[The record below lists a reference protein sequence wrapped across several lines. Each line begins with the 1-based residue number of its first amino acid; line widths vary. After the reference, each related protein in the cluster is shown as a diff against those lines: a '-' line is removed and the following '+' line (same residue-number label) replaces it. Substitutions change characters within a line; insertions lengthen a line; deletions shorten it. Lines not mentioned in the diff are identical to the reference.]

1 MVAQLE
7 DLAQKAGLLN
17 SQLRGLVRNQLE
29 GVGSGSESVLASALE
44 AKDMLDSCLSQYEH
58 PSGGGGDHGGAAEA
72 TPAANANQAPQ
83 PLEAVDALEPPPLIQ
98 LDDDAPAPSGQTPT
112 GTTPLSAAHNPFDAL
127 PPSQ

>member
-58 PSGGGGDHGGAAEA
+58 PSGGGRDHGGRGGLRGA
-72 TPAANANQAPQ
+72 
-83 PLEAVDALEPPPLIQ
+83 AVDDLHRKRLR
-98 LDDDAPAPSGQTPT
+98 LVC
-112 GTTPLSAAHNPFDAL
+112 PFLLFQQRSL
-127 PPSQ
+127 PVNKAGCDLPR

>member
-58 PSGGGGDHGGAAEA
+58 PSGGGRDHGGAAEA

-83 PLEAVDALEPPPLIQ
+83 HLEAVDALEPPPLIQ
-98 LDDDAPAPSGQTPT
+98 LDDEAPAPSGQTPT
-112 GTTPLSAAHNPFDAL
+112 VTTPLSAAHNPFDAL